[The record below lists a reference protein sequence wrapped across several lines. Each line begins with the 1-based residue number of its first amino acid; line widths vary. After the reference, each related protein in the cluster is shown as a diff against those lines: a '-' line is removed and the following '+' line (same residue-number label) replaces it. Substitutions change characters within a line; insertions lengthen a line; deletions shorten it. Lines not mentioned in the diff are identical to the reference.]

1 MRRIFLMSSVLFV
14 APFTFGEMGEA
25 SAQCVATQDCA
36 SLGYTEASCPNGGIK
51 CPFGN
56 TWSCKREKENV
67 SDDPKDI
74 QCYNNCC
81 IGYIYHSDGSCSK
94 MPNTAKVPLG
104 VVVLLDG
111 KGHRQAIATTHTG
124 GSYDWDSQIPSLPTY
139 PLWKD
144 AIEDYNSCQNTDA
157 LVAVNNSIG
166 KAARNFAPSAAQ
178 STKGRWC
185 VPAAG
190 VMSNYYR
197 NKGTVNDGLTR
208 LNASSLSSEAWTSTL
223 RGAYSQR
230 AGWTFQLSRDS
241 NDGLSTLDY
250 SKYTAIIYPVIEF

>member
-14 APFTFGEMGEA
+14 APFVFGEMGEA
-25 SAQCVATQDCA
+25 SAQCVATTDCA
-36 SLGYTEASCPNGGIK
+36 SLGYTETSCPNGGIK

-111 KGHRQAIATTHTG
+111 KGHGQAIATTHTG

-144 AIEDYNSCQNTDA
+144 AIEDYNSCQTQM
-157 LVAVNNSIG
+157 L
-166 KAARNFAPSAAQ
+166 
-178 STKGRWC
+178 
-185 VPAAG
+185 
-190 VMSNYYR
+190 
-197 NKGTVNDGLTR
+197 L
-208 LNASSLSSEAWTSTL
+208 SL
-223 RGAYSQR
+223 
-230 AGWTFQLSRDS
+230 
-241 NDGLSTLDY
+241 
-250 SKYTAIIYPVIEF
+250 